1 MSIKEK
7 MKKGTS
13 VIGPFIKIP
22 SPEIMEIIGLSGF
35 DYVIIDCEHGPLDML
50 SAQNLI
56 RAAKLRGMDAIV
68 RVGSNDPLK
77 ISRALDI
84 GADGVQIPQIVN
96 KQDALDAVKYSKYS
110 DMGER
115 GVCKYVRA
123 ADYTFTEANEYFKK
137 SNEEKLVII
146 HIEGLEGIT
155 NIDEILDV
163 EGIDVIFIGPYDLSA
178 SMGLIGDVRNEKVQ
192 KELAYIVKKAKE
204 KNKIIGT
211 FADDI
216 ESAKHYRGLGIE
228 YISYSVDVGIIANKF
243 KEDYKEYVK

>member
-7 MKKGTS
+7 MKNGNS
-13 VIGPFIKIP
+13 VIGPFIKLP
-22 SPEIMEIIGLSGF
+22 SPELIEIIALSGF
-35 DYVIIDCEHGPLDML
+35 DYVILDCEHGPLDML

-68 RVGSNDPLK
+68 RVGSNDPLSV
-77 ISRALDI
+77 SRALDI
-84 GADGVQIPQIVN
+84 GADGVQIPQILN
-96 KQDALDAVKYSKYS
+96 KKDAEAAVRYSKYS

-123 ADYTFTEANEYFKK
+123 ADYTFKEASEYFKK
-137 SNEEKLVII
+137 ANDENLVII
-146 HIEGLEGIT
+146 HIEGLEGIS

-163 EGIDVIFIGPYDLSA
+163 EGIDIIFIGPYDLSA

-192 KELAYIVKKAKE
+192 KELSYIVKKAKA
-204 KNKIIGT
+204 KNKMVGT

-216 ESAKHYRGLGIE
+216 ESARYYRGLGID
-228 YISYSVDVGIIANKF
+228 YISYSVDVGIIARKF
-243 KEDYKEYVK
+243 KEDYQEFAN